1 MKPDKPTLVVCAVCV
16 AAIAVALYARTA
28 IYPTAPTRS
37 GPEVLEIEKDT
48 YHSGRIIIHYHERHP
63 YYISQG
69 KGVGGIIGDRI
80 NFVFEQ
86 AGIPLAWQKTPAK
99 RQLEIIKKNSGREGA
114 AGWFKTPERE
124 SFAKFSHPIYQD
136 RPTIALA
143 RVDQELIQS
152 GKTLV
157 DTIANP
163 RLHLLS
169 KDGYAYGALID
180 ELLDRYQPNQT
191 ATLADNVNMLKM
203 IHARRV
209 DYLFIAREEADEL
222 LTRAGLPASDFKK
235 ITFTDMPEGNRR
247 YLLFSRQVEDSTIDR
262 LNRIIQ
268 NYRID
273 QPDGGSATR

>member
-16 AAIAVALYARTA
+16 AAITVALYTRTA
-28 IYPTAPTRS
+28 LYPTAPTRS
-37 GPEVLEIEKDT
+37 GPEVREIEKDT

-63 YYISQG
+63 YYISRG

-80 NFVFEQ
+80 NFVFKE

-247 YLLFSRQVEDSTIDR
+247 YLLFSR
-262 LNRIIQ
+262 
-268 NYRID
+268 
-273 QPDGGSATR
+273 